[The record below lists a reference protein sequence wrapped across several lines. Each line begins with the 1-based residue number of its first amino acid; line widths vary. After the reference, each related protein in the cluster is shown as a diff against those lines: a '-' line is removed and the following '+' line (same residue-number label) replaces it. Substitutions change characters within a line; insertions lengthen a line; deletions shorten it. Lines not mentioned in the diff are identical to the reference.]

1 MARPRKSE
9 TDRRKRWDV
18 LYVTDAER
26 RALSDAAS
34 AADLSVSRLLISSV
48 LDGHHRHRAE
58 RRHVIQALVD
68 AERQLDGIARA
79 LAVHADPSS
88 AVFLQAQLLGIERD
102 FRKCAM
108 PWSVAISEA
117 DPEDEDMA
125 L

>member
-26 RALSDAAS
+26 HALSDAAS

-48 LDGHHRHRAE
+48 LDGHQRQRSE
-58 RRHVIQALVD
+58 RERVIKALID
-68 AERQLDGIARA
+68 AERQLDAIARA
-79 LAVHADPSS
+79 LAAHAEPLS
-88 AVFLQAQLLGIERD
+88 AVFLQAQLSGIERD
-102 FRKCAM
+102 FRRCAM

-117 DPEDEDMA
+117 DPEDFAE
-125 L
+125 